1 MTGMVSR
8 SLVVLITIVA
18 LAASACSNVSATG
31 GPITGQSGTLT
42 VSGEFQ
48 PVVLDAVQRVSID
61 GSRLV
66 LHGTV
71 GTAAVELPTN
81 ADPAQTNRGWALV
94 TEGENGDTRTLT
106 FTHEMSLDD
115 FTLALPASAAPLK
128 YGSFAGRDGADMLVF
143 AWGAD
148 SQCYWGWVSIRK
160 LSAAA
165 Q

>member
-1 MTGMVSR
+1 MLPR
-8 SLVVLITIVA
+8 SVFVLTTIVA
-18 LAASACSNVSATG
+18 LAVPACSRVSATG
-31 GPITGQSGTLT
+31 GPLTGQSGTLA

-48 PVVLDAVQRVSID
+48 PVTLDTVERVSID

-66 LHGTV
+66 LHGTL
-71 GTAAVELPTN
+71 GSAAVELPPN

-94 TEGENGDTRTLT
+94 TEGENGETRTLT

-115 FTLALPASAAPLK
+115 FTLVLPASAAPLK

-148 SQCYWGWVSIRK
+148 SQCYWGWVAIRK
-160 LSAAA
+160 LSAGA